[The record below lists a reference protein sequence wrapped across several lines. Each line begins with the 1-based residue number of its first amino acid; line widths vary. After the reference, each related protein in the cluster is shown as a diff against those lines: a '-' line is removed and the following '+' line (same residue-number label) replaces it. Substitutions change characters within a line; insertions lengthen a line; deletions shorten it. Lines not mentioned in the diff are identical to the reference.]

1 MRFLEFSSAVADLV
15 LVSPVLG
22 TKRDLELNEQKNEKK
37 NWRKAT
43 WQKKNKE
50 WDKLWQKTGGEKEE
64 QEDVGNLDRSCPK
77 KTQAAMKGWGLAR
90 EGGGLKKPLPS
101 STGPR

>member
-37 NWRKAT
+37 N
-43 WQKKNKE
+43 
-50 WDKLWQKTGGEKEE
+50 
-64 QEDVGNLDRSCPK
+64 
-77 KTQAAMKGWGLAR
+77 
-90 EGGGLKKPLPS
+90 
-101 STGPR
+101 